1 LIIELIYL
9 QCLAYILEAGFF
21 YIRDPYRQGSVS
33 AGIHTKEKKEEKKK
47 EEKKRERG
55 EERESP
61 EHIQR

>member
-1 LIIELIYL
+1 LDR
-9 QCLAYILEAGFF
+9 GFVKGC
-21 YIRDPYRQGSVS
+21 GSVS